1 MPMQRTV
8 AVMAELADGRVG
20 VVQSIRRPE
29 LTEPVYEVLI
39 MEQDGYEF
47 DLRSFRLVRRM
58 REVAVEAYASE
69 IKNLWR
75 N

>member
-1 MPMQRTV
+1 MPMQRTA

-20 VVQSIRRPE
+20 VVQSIRHPE
-29 LTEPVYEVLI
+29 LTEPIYEVLI

>member
-20 VVQSIRRPE
+20 VVQSIRHPE
-29 LTEPVYEVLI
+29 LTEPIYEVLI
-39 MEQDGYEF
+39 MEQDGWQW
-47 DLRSFRLVRRM
+47 DRGSFVRRM
-58 REVAVEAYASE
+58 REVTVEVHAGE